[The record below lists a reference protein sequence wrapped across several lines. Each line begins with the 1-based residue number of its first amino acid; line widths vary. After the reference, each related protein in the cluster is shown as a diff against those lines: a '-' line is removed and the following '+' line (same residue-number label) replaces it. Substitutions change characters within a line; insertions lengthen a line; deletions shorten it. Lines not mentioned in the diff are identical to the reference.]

1 MDIKVVF
8 ENFAADFERT
18 IVDDDWTRL
27 EKYFADD
34 ATYLDVGEQKGKLKG
49 PANII
54 NHLKE
59 SVENTDRKFRSRTL
73 IALTD
78 PRVEGNRLNRKW
90 RAIYTLTGA
99 PDLVVEGEARY
110 MIEDDLIKEVG
121 QELTPES
128 GQIYEQWMNE
138 NGNKIFA

>member
-1 MDIKVVF
+1 MDTKKVF

-27 EKYFADD
+27 GKYFADD
-34 ATYLDVGEQKGKLKG
+34 ATYINVGEQKGKLQG
-49 PANII
+49 PTNII
-54 NHLKE
+54 RYLKE
-59 SVENTDRKFRSRTL
+59 NVENTDRKFESRTL
-73 IALTD
+73 IALTE

-90 RAIYTLTGA
+90 RAVYTLTGV

-110 MIEDDLIKEVG
+110 LIEDGLIKQAE

-128 GQIYEQWMNE
+128 AQIYAQWMNE
-138 NGNKIFA
+138 NGDKIYA